1 MAAFSPNLT
10 ILDVGHGQCAVLQ
23 DSIGTVIFDAGS
35 GSTLLEFLGGSAIT
49 EIDAVIISHAD
60 ADHLSGLLALLSS
73 ATVHVRKVHLNSDAT
88 KGSDIWEDLRYAVAD
103 ATERAAT
110 SVAVEVTTSSTQE
123 FSRGDVQIEILYPSP
138 AVAMAGPGGTDLKGR
153 RLTANSMSVVARILH
168 LSKPRVLLTGDID
181 AVGLENLLEASPSPQ
196 SDVLVFPHHGGRPSH
211 SDPGQFAS
219 RLSQAVKP
227 NLIVFSIGR
236 GRYRTPRPDIVAG
249 IRSALPNVSIACTQ
263 LSANCAANLPS
274 IDPTHIASIA
284 ARGRSDRSCCA
295 GSIRLTFETDTIGR
309 SPRPQEHQD
318 FIAENAPTALC
329 RQSSQVAAS
338 TKSGVT
344 TT

>member
-1 MAAFSPNLT
+1 MATSSPNLT

-23 DSIGTVIFDAGS
+23 DAIGTVIFDAGS
-35 GSTLLEFLGGSAIT
+35 GSTLLEFLRDSAIT

-60 ADHLSGLLALLSS
+60 ADHLSGLLSLLSS

-88 KGSDIWEDLRYAVAD
+88 KDSDIWEDLRYAVAD

-168 LSKPRVLLTGDID
+168 RSEPRVLLTGDID
-181 AVGLENLLEASPSPQ
+181 AVGLENLLEALPYPQ

-211 SDPGQFAS
+211 ADPGQFAN

-227 NLIVFSIGR
+227 DLIIFSIGR
-236 GRYRTPRPDIVAG
+236 GRYQTPRPDIVEG
-249 IRSALPNVSIACTQ
+249 IRSVLPDVTIACTQ
-263 LSANCAANLPS
+263 LSANCAASLPS
-274 IDPTHIASIA
+274 ADPTHIASIV

-295 GSIRLTFETDTIGR
+295 GSIRLTFEPSTIGR
-309 SPRPQEHQD
+309 IPRLQDHQD
-318 FIAENAPTALC
+318 FITANAPSALC
-329 RQSSQVAAS
+329 RRSWQVG
-338 TKSGVT
+338 TP
-344 TT
+344 